1 MQIGNNCIFLSCK
14 LSHRAHLNL
23 YRLYIHP
30 HLLTT
35 LHHPQSTS
43 TLISS
48 SITSPSVHIHPHLL
62 TNLHHPQSTST
73 VISSSITSPSVHIHP
88 HLLTNLHHPQSTS
101 TVISSPIT
109 YPQSTSPHHFT
120 SPVLNSH
127 NNLSSELLSKAE
139 RNYRIARRELLAVV
153 LVTFSRHFRP

>member
-48 SITSPSVHIHPHLL
+48 PLYITLSPHPPSFPHQ
-62 TNLHHPQSTST
+62 LHHPQSTST
-73 VISSSITSPSVHIHP
+73 
-88 HLLTNLHHPQSTS
+88 L
-101 TVISSPIT
+101 ISSPIYIT
-109 YPQSTSPHHFT
+109 LSPHPPSFLHQLHT
-120 SPVLNSH
+120 LSPHPLTISH
-127 NNLSSELLSKAE
+127 HLSS
-139 RNYRIARRELLAVV
+139 
-153 LVTFSRHFRP
+153 LVTTTSAPMEKSWYWHMKANY